1 MLSSHLL
8 LVALASANAL
18 APSVLGS
25 ALTRPTRPQGAEKT
39 HQEIAYQA
47 SLAHQARERF
57 SQASAAPPRNADG
70 LLYAGGG
77 GDRRDGYGGGGNRPG
92 AAGHKRPRTN

>member
-1 MLSSHLL
+1 MLR
-8 LVALASANAL
+8 AL
-18 APSVLGS
+18 LGS